1 MIYYTSDLHFGHKN
15 IIKYENRPFKSI
27 LEMEYILIKNWNN
40 KVKSKEDHIYILGDF
55 AFKGS
60 NLSIDQINNIV
71 DSLKGKK
78 HLIIGNHDQFINS
91 LHFKE
96 RLWEEIVPYKEIIDQ
111 SDKVIIDNK
120 ENIIENKNIILF
132 HYPIENWNRTNIWL
146 NTFTSDIYIQIQQ
159 N

>member
-1 MIYYTSDLHFGHKN
+1 MIYYTSDLHFGHKK
-15 IIKYENRPFKSI
+15 IFQYENRPFKSI
-27 LEMEYILIKNWNN
+27 LEMEYILIRNWNN

-96 RLWEEIVPYKEIIDQ
+96 RLWEEIVSYKEIIDQ

-120 ENIIENKNIILF
+120 GNIIENKNIILF
-132 HYPIENWNRTNIWL
+132 HYPIENWNRTNIWF